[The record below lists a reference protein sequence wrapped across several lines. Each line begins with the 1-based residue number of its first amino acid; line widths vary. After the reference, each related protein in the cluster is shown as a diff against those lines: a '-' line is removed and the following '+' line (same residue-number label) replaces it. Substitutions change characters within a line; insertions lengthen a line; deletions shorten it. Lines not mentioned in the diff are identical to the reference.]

1 MEDWIKLP
9 ASITESWLWA
19 EKPYGKVQAWLT
31 LLYAARE
38 ECVIVKRG
46 IVVTQARGSVCMSV
60 REMSDEFGWSD
71 KKTKRFLDT
80 LESDGKIK
88 THNSNVINVIEIKN
102 YDEYN
107 VPKNGTT
114 QQNLGQTTQQMVAVT
129 KSVSES
135 YKEDVKAD
143 DPTEFEGNDPTEL
156 KKGAKND
163 TTTQQN
169 LGQTTQQM
177 VAVTKSVSE
186 SYKEDVK
193 ADDPTEF
200 EGNDPTEFEE
210 VYNEKKSNKKRE
222 TTKDIN
228 TPEININSQDI
239 NINPEDNYNNNPSVK
254 ENINGGESEKFL
266 GGESEKTAPQPAS
279 SQSLE
284 RRKFNFIMSVNQFCQ
299 DNGGKYTREM
309 IVEFIDYW
317 TEANR
322 SKTKM
327 RFEKQETWEVSKRL
341 AYWKR
346 RSDERKRPT
355 SGSTSRPQSVD
366 DAVREALRLNK
377 ENSEEFDFK

>member
-107 VPKNGTT
+107 VPKNG
-114 QQNLGQTTQQMVAVT
+114 
-129 KSVSES
+129 
-135 YKEDVKAD
+135 
-143 DPTEFEGNDPTEL
+143 
-156 KKGAKND
+156 
-163 TTTQQN
+163 TTQQN